1 MKKTITFIALT
12 ALLSGCSA
20 DFAQRY
26 ADAKREQDRKE
37 HHHRHHDRQ
46 NDDYT
51 SSDGYRM
58 ITKQGVTLPDC
69 EELPDASQADNGG
82 RCWYR

>member
-1 MKKTITFIALT
+1 MKKLITFIVFT
-12 ALLSGCSA
+12 TLLSGCSA

-26 ADAKREQDRKE
+26 ADAKRDQERKE
-37 HHHRHHDRQ
+37 HHHHEHQ

-58 ITKQGVTLPDC
+58 VTRLGVTLPDC

-82 RCWYR
+82 RCWYK